1 MQVISIT
8 GAAGFIGTHLIKEI
22 NKESYKINLLS
33 RKKISDELIKKKKHF
48 QKKKYI
54 YFKN

>member
-33 RKKISDELIKKKKHF
+33 RKKISDELIKKKKHY
-48 QKKKYI
+48 QKKKYT
-54 YFKN
+54 YFTN